1 MREAGNKSERSNLK
15 SSTKEPLSKEVME
28 EKEKAAK
35 SNLKSKRNRV
45 HYMAH
50 VRNDLLFLVLTI
62 LIRRWIEN
70 LS

>member
-1 MREAGNKSERSNLK
+1 
-15 SSTKEPLSKEVME
+15 ME

-62 LIRRWIEN
+62 LIHRWIEN